1 VKVLLCTL
9 FLASSVSASTSE
21 LFVVRKSYNE
31 KNVLHYYATVE
42 NCAIQ
47 SVYARWTMGE
57 QDGHQEGLTFFEK
70 PHFNPKRT
78 GYTAKLLTFTIGAL
92 EKMRGKVPDTEIS
105 VELHDCHPKAY
116 VEIDHRQVE
125 LKEIYVEGTRSGLGF
140 NTKSMSVKG
149 KFANGEAFN
158 RKYLP

>member
-1 VKVLLCTL
+1 MKVLICSLL
-9 FLASSVSASTSE
+9 LASTVSASTSD

-47 SVYARWTMGE
+47 TIYARWTMGE
-57 QDGHQEGLTFFEK
+57 QDGHQEGLSFFEK

-78 GYTAKLLTFTIGAL
+78 GYSAKMVTFTIGAL

-105 VELHDCHPKAY
+105 VELENCKPKAF
-116 VEIDHRQVE
+116 VDVDHREVE
-125 LKEIYVEGTRSGLGF
+125 LKEIYVEGNRTGLGF
-140 NTKSMSVKG
+140 NTKSMVVKG
-149 KFANGEAFN
+149 RYANGEAFS